1 MKFIHCADIHLDSPL
16 KGLERHEGAP
26 VEEIRNASRQAFATL
41 VSLCLEERVDFL
53 LIAGDLFDGAWRDFN
68 TALWF
73 VKQANRL
80 RDADIPVFLARGN
93 HDAQSRFIRHVPLP
107 ANVTEF
113 PAAKPATIT
122 LEPLRVAIHGHSFA
136 KPAETAN
143 LAARYP
149 PPVPGCYN
157 IGLLH
162 TALDGRPGHAPYAPC
177 RKEDLLNKGYDYWAL
192 GHVHQWEIVHP
203 GGPWILFP
211 GMPQGRH
218 VRETGA
224 KGCALVTVEDGGAT
238 TVAFRAVDTLRWSA
252 ARVDLTGCARI
263 EGAMERI
270 REQLSSEVRGAD
282 GRIVAVR
289 LLIEGAE
296 PLRDA
301 MARRGGE
308 WLDAVRAQALEIPGG
323 PVWVERVFFTSFPL
337 PVDVPAEIDATGL
350 EAICRELADDPEAL
364 AMLAGEAWDD
374 LRAFLPSA
382 VSEGEDG
389 LRFDDPAWRLEVLRQ
404 ARELA
409 LRGLRAGGAG

>member
-41 VSLCLEERVDFL
+41 VSLCLEERADFV

-80 RDADIPVFLARGN
+80 RDANIPLFLARGN

-113 PAAKPATIT
+113 PSTKPATVT

-149 PPVPGCYN
+149 APVAGYYN

-162 TALDGRPGHAPYAPC
+162 TALDGRPGHASYAPC

-203 GGPWILFP
+203 GRPWILFP

-224 KGCALVTVEDGGAT
+224 KGCALVTVDDSGGT
-238 TVAFRAVDTLRWSA
+238 TVAFRAVDSLRWVVTQ
-252 ARVDLTGCARI
+252 VDLAGCVRI

-270 REQLSSEVRGAD
+270 RERLAIEVAGAD

-289 LLIEGAE
+289 LLLEGAD
-296 PLRDA
+296 PLRDD

-308 WLDAVRAQALEIPGG
+308 WLDAVRAQALELPGG
-323 PVWVERVFFTSFPL
+323 LVWVERVSFPRSPL
-337 PVDVPAEIDATGL
+337 PADGPTGIDPTGL
-350 EAICRELADDPEAL
+350 EAICRELDDDPEAL
-364 AMLAGEAWDD
+364 AGLGSEVWDD

-389 LRFDDPAWRLEVLRQ
+389 LRFDDPAWRLDALRQ

-409 LRGLRAGGAG
+409 LRRLRGGGEG